1 MKPQWKEGLFIMPQ
15 HFQLFDEHLEAQ
27 LDRRL
32 STLAEYSWGVS
43 EMELDDGELARGLFR
58 IDNCTTVMPDGMLVE
73 LDSERVLQGVVAMSS
88 GALVGG
94 AQNLDVYLA
103 IPGTESRGTANYAGD
118 GAAAGTRF
126 VHTVEEVPDIYGAAA
141 DAQVDCLRPNVQLLL
156 GHQNRQSYV
165 CIKIAALELGES
177 GALRVS
183 DNYIPP
189 CLKIRAS
196 RAIMERLSR
205 LVAALGAKQ
214 KNLSERYG
222 GRAGNM
228 LEFGAADMSTFW
240 YMHTLNTW
248 LPRLLHYNHQ
258 GHVHPEQ
265 LYLSLCSLAGQL
277 NSFEVGVTPEELPAF
292 SFLDLSSTFF
302 PLFDRLMELLGTV
315 VAAKYKTI
323 ELEQVQD
330 GVFVGKPA
338 DPHML
343 RTHTLYLVAG
353 GDVAEEVLRQQLPHY
368 LKIGSVD
375 NLTQIVSAAL
385 PGVKA
390 AVDLSPPAAIPV
402 RGHMVYLRLESSG
415 EHWDAVLQSG
425 TIAIYQPISP
435 GRVTLELLA
444 VERRS

>member
-15 HFQLFDEHLEAQ
+15 HFQLFDEHTEAQ

-32 STLAEYSWGVS
+32 ETLAEYGWGIA
-43 EMELDDGELARGLFR
+43 ELELDEGELARGLFR
-58 IDNCTTVMPDGMLVE
+58 IEKCVAVMPDGMLVE
-73 LDSERVLQGVVAMSS
+73 LDSDRTLQGVVAMSS

-94 AQNLDVYLA
+94 SQSLEVYLA

-126 VHTVEEVPDIYGAAA
+126 VHSVEEVPDIFGGSAEAP
-141 DAQVDCLRPNVQLLL
+141 VDCLRPNVQLLL

-165 CIKIAALELGES
+165 CVKLAELQLGES
-177 GALRVS
+177 GALKVS
-183 DNYIPP
+183 DDYIPP

-196 RAIMERLSR
+196 HAIMDRLSR
-205 LVAALGAKQ
+205 LVAAMGAKQ
-214 KNLSERYG
+214 KNLAERYG

-248 LPRLLHYNHQ
+248 LPRLLHYNNQ
-258 GHVHPEQ
+258 GHPHPEA
-265 LYLSLCSLAGQL
+265 LYLELCSLAGQL
-277 NSFEVGVTPEELPAF
+277 NSFEVGATPEDLPAF
-292 SFLDLSSTFF
+292 SFLDLSATFF
-302 PLFDRLMELLGTV
+302 PLFDRLMDLLGTV
-315 VAAKYKTI
+315 VAAKYQTI
-323 ELEQVQD
+323 DLEQVQD

-343 RTHTLYLVAG
+343 RTHTLFLVAG
-353 GDVAEEVLRQQLPHY
+353 GDVDESVLRQQLPHY
-368 LKIGSVD
+368 LKIGSTD
-375 NLTQIVSAAL
+375 ALTQIVSAAL

-390 AVDLSPPAAIPV
+390 AIDMSPPAAIPV
-402 RGHMVYLRLESSG
+402 RAHMVYLRLDSSG

-435 GRVTLELLA
+435 QRVTLELLA
-444 VERRS
+444 VPRR